1 MNLFHNS
8 FDKITTRSLSQRF
21 LVLVHVIEGNHY
33 LKPNMNTCVQVQLH
47 HETKMTRV
55 KKATFA
61 PYYNETFVFDF
72 EQTFENFLDNVV
84 TLTVMDTGGTFKV
97 KKPLGVVQF
106 DLSTVWDME
115 HHQIYHKWAKLT
127 DPKNRMPFIK
137 GYLKFDLHILGPGET
152 LKIPHQMKR
161 ADEQLEGNL
170 LFGTEGRNLEAQA
183 KYIVR
188 VYKGKDFL
196 SKADIPLLHQGRLP
210 SPDIT
215 NNVSIAVTYARNAL
229 STERKPYRIS
239 WHSEITWN
247 DQFIFTELFP
257 PTFQRIKVEV
267 LINKVFTESLD
278 KRLVGWLDAYLLGNL
293 RDIISTVGMIKESIP
308 VFGPSVVYIYTS
320 EMFYSGRLLMAVEAI
335 PVSVSLLKLNV
346 GTAEKSKATGIQ
358 QDKLWSED
366 DFLLFIA
373 VYEMSMLRKELSG
386 NDMSLDDVYYN
397 LNISND
403 KPCLHFTLTLPD
415 LRKRLYLRNRIFR
428 IQEALKEKLGK
439 VQEKIFSKDEDRA
452 GKVLKEAVTG
462 LVESLSKFEMS
473 CKHLNPDEKLT
484 VKKLR
489 ATFQEIR
496 NEVQARLDEQR
507 TLEDKL
513 SKLRSYAKTLDKLTQ
528 DLPMSFPYAFIH
540 LLNKNNLV
548 ASRKIRPGHIIYSE
562 EEQERGVECGR
573 FNNRNSADTM
583 GGRIDAYM
591 WFGLASQ
598 RAACIRMLPVDD
610 DVMKDMLSKEALPH
624 VIPHT
629 RKTLFQTRAHVYN
642 AVIDLGHDVSGLSDP
657 YVKAIS
663 GSKSAM
669 SHTVKATV
677 TPIWKETVVIS
688 RVVRYRIKSRIQQ
701 NQPTIILEL
710 WDDDDFKTKSGAKE
724 KLKVISNKLTKDR
737 DELIGRAVV
746 KPNVVLLQDTKSAS
760 STKLRTYPVYNR
772 FMQVG
777 EITAAVELVE
787 IVEDGDEN
795 ADLTKVEQVVEGD
808 KGALI
813 YKMPQHLL
821 PPEKAY
827 MMEVLFWGLRDVKKI
842 RTPCIALRCAD
853 GKAKSSVIRDYR
865 RHQNFE
871 MLSAVVQVNLN
882 KYKTP
887 LVIKLYQK
895 KRGQYVYKGIC
906 VQDNINHLFRHFI
919 EEKSWKLHLNQ
930 RNVLLHEKALSEARS
945 SRTSEVKINMDLPL
959 GELERLHRATRKYRR
974 KHKCGEKCKKCLKRS
989 GKHAMRTGH
998 YLNAWLKL
1006 PERKQNFNI
1015 CSIPYLVLT
1024 LLQILLWTGKK
1035 LFLFAMYC
1043 VCGYNRTVKIRARY
1057 YKLIELEEKPSGSN
1071 VYDTFTIP
1079 EVDTDEEEKPDW
1091 WSLYYSSVY
1100 SSGVVEKIQQIQRE
1114 NEERKT
1120 IRLCKCCNIVP
1131 PKNELELVPEFEHFA
1146 DVLQTFDFYYGKL
1159 FSNNKNTLAEMKVGS
1174 FKGNVM
1180 FYPADRDHLVT
1191 FSGKPLSNGALQE
1204 SVDNETV
1211 NVTIRVYIVRAYGLH
1226 PKDKDGKCDPYIV
1239 LKTGSIEIN
1248 DRENYVTNQINP
1260 YFGRHFE
1267 IQGSF
1272 PTDAKLTVEI
1282 KDHDSVSKDDYIG
1295 MTEMD
1300 LESRFYSLA
1309 RNYTTEWR
1317 DQLRPSQI
1325 LEELCDRHEIGYP
1338 VYFEKSVVV
1347 GSRDFELP
1355 FRSDGEDFREE
1366 LALYALRNW
1375 HQVPLVGTHLV
1386 PQHIESRTLYSPVS
1400 QGVSQGVLEMW
1411 VDMFATD
1418 YGWVPSPVNI
1428 ELRKPVDYELRVIV
1442 WNTADVELMDDA
1454 YFTGEKHSDIYVK
1467 GWLQGKDDVQQTDVH
1482 YRSSQGEGFFN
1493 WRFLFEV
1500 KYFSAE
1506 ALMVV
1511 IRKDEEYRVPPKLHL
1526 QVWDNDNFSQDDYIG
1541 TLVLDLSRMPRGAR
1555 SAARCTGDI
1564 VKDTAPTLNL
1574 FQTKRCRGWWPFQLG
1589 GNGPD
1594 KHKVVGKLE
1603 AEFHILTKEEAEQ
1616 SPVGLGR
1623 RDPEALPVP
1632 VRPDRFNFNFIL
1644 TPYRVLLDVVKTH
1657 KWKFI
1662 LGGLVLSVVLFGAL
1676 FVYAFPG
1683 YAVKFLLH
1691 V

>member
-161 ADEQLEGNL
+161 ADEQIEGNL

-188 VYKGKDFL
+188 LYKGKDFL

-267 LINKVFTESLD
+267 LINKTVVYTFHIS
-278 KRLVGWLDAYLLGNL
+278 L

-403 KPCLHFTLTLPD
+403 KPCLHVTLTLPD

-610 DVMKDMLSKEALPH
+610 DVMKDMLGKEALPH

-629 RKTLFQTRAHVYN
+629 SKTLFQTRAHVYS

-657 YVKAIS
+657 YVKVIS

-688 RVVRYRIKSRIQQ
+688 RVV
-701 NQPTIILEL
+701 
-710 WDDDDFKTKSGAKE
+710 
-724 KLKVISNKLTKDR
+724 ISNKLTKDR

-746 KPNVVLLQDTKSAS
+746 KPNVLLLQDTKSSS

-795 ADLTKVEQVVEGD
+795 ADLTKVEQVAESD

-1146 DVLQTFDFYYGKL
+1146 DLLQTFDFYYGKL

-1260 YFGRHFE
+1260 YFGRQFE

-1300 LESRFYSLA
+1300 LESRFYSRHRGSCGLA

-1555 SAARCTGDI
+1555 SATRCTGDI